1 MSPGLSTKAIDK
13 SPDCAPRCAVYAGG
27 AVNQRTRR
35 KQVMKKKMT
44 LLKALVVSDERQNS
58 WFLNGG
64 FHEATDHMDVRALR
78 VNMRDFH
85 STLREIVQQ
94 TPDVLL
100 LDSTLSSPFVA
111 RMAVHVRD
119 KMPNLPTFTL
129 PDIHGALIRSADTG
143 ATGSDLAAAD
153 TIARTILYTH
163 GRLGLQRTL
172 LQMALRDDLTDLHN
186 RRGFIALATQQLT
199 WARDS
204 GQHMV
209 MFFADLDGLKW
220 INDHYGHGE
229 GDRAIA
235 LAAACIKET
244 FRRFDVT
251 ARLSGDEFV
260 ALIMEE
266 PGRSAETICRRLQMN
281 LADCTGAESPYK
293 LSMSIGVA
301 HFDPDRPVTLQEL
314 MKQADAE
321 LYEHKRKDRVAA
333 SKGRRL
339 RGGAPGFN
347 PPGSPALRPPGPLIE
362 PPMQGG

>member
-1 MSPGLSTKAIDK
+1 
-13 SPDCAPRCAVYAGG
+13 
-27 AVNQRTRR
+27 
-35 KQVMKKKMT
+35 MKKKQT
-44 LLKALVVSDERQNS
+44 LLKALVVSDERENS
-58 WFLNGG
+58 WFLGGG
-64 FHEATDHMDVRALR
+64 FHEAIDLMDVTALR

-100 LDSTLSSPFVA
+100 LDSTLSSPFVV
-111 RMAVHVRD
+111 RMAVQVRD
-119 KMPNLPTFTL
+119 KMPNLPILML
-129 PDIHGALIRSADTG
+129 PDIYSALTQSAETDN
-143 ATGSDLAAAD
+143 AENSDLVAAD
-153 TIARTILYTH
+153 TVARSILYTH

-172 LQMALRDDLTDLHN
+172 LQMALRDDLTGLHN

-220 INDHYGHGE
+220 INDRYGHGE
-229 GDRAIA
+229 GDRAIS

-281 LADCTGAESPYK
+281 LADCAGAESPYR
-293 LSMSIGVA
+293 LSMSVGVA
-301 HFDPDRPVTLQEL
+301 HFDPDNPVPLQEL
-314 MKQADAE
+314 MRQADTE
-321 LYEHKRKDRVAA
+321 LYEHKRKDRLTA

-339 RGGAPGFN
+339 SAAPLELN
-347 PPGSPALRPPGPLIE
+347 PSGSLALMTPGPLIE
-362 PPMQGG
+362 PDMPMG

>member
-1 MSPGLSTKAIDK
+1 ML
-13 SPDCAPRCAVYAGG
+13 
-27 AVNQRTRR
+27 
-35 KQVMKKKMT
+35 
-44 LLKALVVSDERQNS
+44 
-58 WFLNGG
+58 
-64 FHEATDHMDVRALR
+64 
-78 VNMRDFH
+78 
-85 STLREIVQQ
+85 
-94 TPDVLL
+94 
-100 LDSTLSSPFVA
+100 
-111 RMAVHVRD
+111 
-119 KMPNLPTFTL
+119 PN
-129 PDIHGALIRSADTG
+129 IQGALIQSAETDDTVNSASGKADTV
-143 ATGSDLAAAD
+143 
-153 TIARTILYTH
+153 ARSILYTH

-229 GDRAIA
+229 GDRAIS

-244 FRRFDVT
+244 FRKFDVT

-266 PGRSAETICRRLQMN
+266 PGRSAETICDRLQMN
-281 LADCTGAESPYK
+281 LADCTGAEIPYK

-321 LYEHKRKDRVAA
+321 LYEHKRKNRLAA
-333 SKGRRL
+333 SKGRWPSAAPL
-339 RGGAPGFN
+339 EMNPSGGL
-347 PPGSPALRPPGPLIE
+347 ALMATGPLMD
-362 PPMQGG
+362 PTMPRG

>member
-1 MSPGLSTKAIDK
+1 
-13 SPDCAPRCAVYAGG
+13 
-27 AVNQRTRR
+27 
-35 KQVMKKKMT
+35 MKKKQT
-44 LLKALVVSDERQNS
+44 LLKALVVSDERENS
-58 WFLNGG
+58 WFLSGG
-64 FHEATDHMDVRALR
+64 FHEAIDLMDIRALS

-100 LDSTLSSPFVA
+100 LDSTLSSPFVM
-111 RMAVHVRD
+111 RLAVHVRD
-119 KMPNLPTFTL
+119 KMPNLPIFLL
-129 PDIHGALIRSADTG
+129 PDIHGALIQSAETGNPANSALVTADTV
-143 ATGSDLAAAD
+143 
-153 TIARTILYTH
+153 ARSILYTH

-172 LQMALRDDLTDLHN
+172 LQMALRDDLTGLHN

-220 INDHYGHGE
+220 INDRYGHGE
-229 GDRAIA
+229 GDRAIS

-281 LADCTGAESPYK
+281 LADCAGAESPYR
-293 LSMSIGVA
+293 LSMSVGVA
-301 HFDPDRPVTLQEL
+301 HFDPDKPVTLQEL
-314 MKQADAE
+314 MRQADTG
-321 LYEHKRKDRVAA
+321 LYEHKRKNRLAA
-333 SKGRRL
+333 SKDRWPSA
-339 RGGAPGFN
+339 APLEMN
-347 PPGSPALRPPGPLIE
+347 ASGSLALMTSEPIE
-362 PPMQGG
+362 PTEQRG

>member
-1 MSPGLSTKAIDK
+1 
-13 SPDCAPRCAVYAGG
+13 
-27 AVNQRTRR
+27 
-35 KQVMKKKMT
+35 MKKKQT
-44 LLKALVVSDERQNS
+44 LLKALVVSDEQENS

-64 FHEATDHMDVRALR
+64 FHEATELMDVRALR

-100 LDSTLSSPFVA
+100 LDSTLSSPYVV

-119 KMPNLPTFTL
+119 KMPNLPILML
-129 PDIHGALIRSADTG
+129 PNIHGALIQSAE
-143 ATGSDLAAAD
+143 SDDAVNSALIAAD
-153 TIARTILYTH
+153 TVARSILYTH

-172 LQMALRDDLTDLHN
+172 LQMALRDDLTGLHN

-220 INDHYGHGE
+220 INDRYGHGE
-229 GDRAIA
+229 GDRAIS

-281 LADCTGAESPYK
+281 LADCAGAESPYR
-293 LSMSIGVA
+293 LSMSVGVA
-301 HFDPDRPVTLQEL
+301 HFDPDKPVTLQEL
-314 MKQADAE
+314 MRQADTG
-321 LYEHKRKDRVAA
+321 LYEHKRKNRLAA
-333 SKGRRL
+333 SKGRWPSA
-339 RGGAPGFN
+339 APLEMN
-347 PPGSPALRPPGPLIE
+347 PSGSLALMTTGPLID
-362 PPMQGG
+362 PTMPRG

>member
-1 MSPGLSTKAIDK
+1 
-13 SPDCAPRCAVYAGG
+13 
-27 AVNQRTRR
+27 
-35 KQVMKKKMT
+35 MKKKPM
-44 LLKALVVSDERQNS
+44 LLKALLVSDERENS
-58 WFLNGG
+58 WFLSEG
-64 FHEATDHMDVRALR
+64 FHEAADLMEIRTLR
-78 VNMRDFH
+78 VNMRDFQ

-100 LDSTLSSPFVA
+100 LDSTLSSPFVV

-119 KMPNLPTFTL
+119 KMPNLPIFLL
-129 PDIHGALIRSADTG
+129 PDIYGAMIKGAEADD
-143 ATGSDLAAAD
+143 AANRALAAD

-172 LQMALRDDLTDLHN
+172 LQMALRDDLTGLHN

-199 WARDS
+199 WARDT

-220 INDHYGHGE
+220 INDHYGHSE
-229 GDRAIA
+229 GDRAIS

-281 LADCTGAESPYK
+281 LADCAGAESRYR
-293 LSMSIGVA
+293 LSMSVGAA
-301 HFDPDRPVTLQEL
+301 HFDPDQPLTLQEL
-314 MKQADAE
+314 MRQADTE
-321 LYEHKRKDRVAA
+321 LYKHKQKNGSAP
-333 SKGRRL
+333 SKGRWL
-339 RGGAPGFN
+339 SAGQLEMN
-347 PPGSPALRPPGPLIE
+347 PTGSLV
-362 PPMQGG
+362 

>member
-1 MSPGLSTKAIDK
+1 
-13 SPDCAPRCAVYAGG
+13 
-27 AVNQRTRR
+27 
-35 KQVMKKKMT
+35 MKKKQT
-44 LLKALVVSDERQNS
+44 LLKALVVSDEQENS
-58 WFLNGG
+58 WFLSGG
-64 FHEATDHMDVRALR
+64 FHEATDLMDVKALR

-100 LDSTLSSPFVA
+100 LDSTLSSPYVV

-119 KMPNLPTFTL
+119 KMPNLPILML
-129 PDIHGALIRSADTG
+129 PNIQGALIQSAETDDTVNSASGKADTV
-143 ATGSDLAAAD
+143 
-153 TIARTILYTH
+153 ARSILYTH

-172 LQMALRDDLTDLHN
+172 LQMALRDDLTGLHN

-220 INDHYGHGE
+220 INDRYGHGE
-229 GDRAIA
+229 GDRAIS

-244 FRRFDVT
+244 FRKFDVT

-281 LADCTGAESPYK
+281 LADCAGTESPYR
-293 LSMSIGVA
+293 LSMSVGVA
-301 HFDPDRPVTLQEL
+301 HFDPDKPVTLQEL
-314 MKQADAE
+314 MRQADTG
-321 LYEHKRKDRVAA
+321 LYEHKRKNRLAA
-333 SKGRRL
+333 SKGRWPSA
-339 RGGAPGFN
+339 APLEMN
-347 PPGSPALRPPGPLIE
+347 PSGSLALMATGPLMD
-362 PPMQGG
+362 PTMPRG

>member
-1 MSPGLSTKAIDK
+1 
-13 SPDCAPRCAVYAGG
+13 
-27 AVNQRTRR
+27 
-35 KQVMKKKMT
+35 
-44 LLKALVVSDERQNS
+44 
-58 WFLNGG
+58 
-64 FHEATDHMDVRALR
+64 
-78 VNMRDFH
+78 MRDFH

-100 LDSTLSSPFVA
+100 LDSTLSSPFVV
-111 RMAVHVRD
+111 RVAVHVRD
-119 KMPNLPTFTL
+119 KMPNLPIFLL
-129 PDIHGALIRSADTG
+129 PDIHGAMIQSAETDN
-143 ATGSDLAAAD
+143 AANSALVAAD
-153 TIARTILYTH
+153 TVARAILYTH

-172 LQMALRDDLTDLHN
+172 LQMALRDDLTGLHN

-199 WARDS
+199 WARDT

-229 GDRAIA
+229 GDRAIS

-281 LADCTGAESPYK
+281 LADCAGAESPYK
-293 LSMSIGVA
+293 LSMSVGVA
-301 HFDPDRPVTLQEL
+301 HFDPDKPVTLQEL
-314 MKQADAE
+314 MRHADTE
-321 LYEHKRKDRVAA
+321 LYEHKRKGRLAP
-333 SKGRRL
+333 SNGRRVSA
-339 RGGAPGFN
+339 APLELN
-347 PPGSPALRPPGPLIE
+347 PSGSLALMTAGPLIE
-362 PPMQGG
+362 PTMPRG

>member
-1 MSPGLSTKAIDK
+1 
-13 SPDCAPRCAVYAGG
+13 
-27 AVNQRTRR
+27 
-35 KQVMKKKMT
+35 MKKKQT
-44 LLKALVVSDERQNS
+44 LLKALVVSDERENS
-58 WFLNGG
+58 WFLSEG
-64 FHEATDHMDVRALR
+64 FHEAIDLLDIRALR

-85 STLREIVQQ
+85 ATLREIVQQ

-100 LDSTLSSPFVA
+100 LDSTLSSPFVV
-111 RMAVHVRD
+111 RMAVQVRD
-119 KMPNLPTFTL
+119 KMPNLPILML
-129 PDIHGALIRSADTG
+129 PDIYSALTQSAETDN
-143 ATGSDLAAAD
+143 AENSDLVAAD
-153 TIARTILYTH
+153 TVARSILYTH

-172 LQMALRDDLTDLHN
+172 LQMALRDDLTGLHN

-220 INDHYGHGE
+220 INDRYGHGE
-229 GDRAIA
+229 GDRAIS

-281 LADCTGAESPYK
+281 LADCAGAESPYR
-293 LSMSIGVA
+293 LSMSVGVA
-301 HFDPDRPVTLQEL
+301 HFDPDNPVPLQEL
-314 MKQADAE
+314 MRQADTE
-321 LYEHKRKDRVAA
+321 LYEHKRKNRLAA
-333 SKGRRL
+333 SKGSMAV
-339 RGGAPGFN
+339 GGAARDEPIRQSRFITAG
-347 PPGSPALRPPGPLIE
+347 LRME
-362 PPMQGG
+362 PTMPRG

>member
-1 MSPGLSTKAIDK
+1 
-13 SPDCAPRCAVYAGG
+13 
-27 AVNQRTRR
+27 
-35 KQVMKKKMT
+35 MKKKQT
-44 LLKALVVSDERQNS
+44 LLKALVVSDERENS
-58 WFLNGG
+58 WFLGGG
-64 FHEATDHMDVRALR
+64 FHEAIDLMDVTALR
-78 VNMRDFH
+78 VNMQDFH

-100 LDSTLSSPFVA
+100 LDSTLSSPFVV
-111 RMAVHVRD
+111 RMAVQVRD
-119 KMPNLPTFTL
+119 KMPNLPILML
-129 PDIHGALIRSADTG
+129 PDIYGALTQSAETDN
-143 ATGSDLAAAD
+143 AENSDLAAAD
-153 TIARTILYTH
+153 TVARSILYTH

-172 LQMALRDDLTDLHN
+172 LQMALRDDLTGLHN

-220 INDHYGHGE
+220 INDRYGHGE
-229 GDRAIA
+229 GDRAIS

-281 LADCTGAESPYK
+281 LADCAGAESPYR
-293 LSMSIGVA
+293 LSMSIGAA
-301 HFDPDRPVTLQEL
+301 HFDPDNPVPLQEL
-314 MKQADAE
+314 MRQADTE
-321 LYEHKRKDRVAA
+321 LYEHKRKDRLTA

-339 RGGAPGFN
+339 SAEPLELN
-347 PPGSPALRPPGPLIE
+347 PSGSLALMTPGPLIE
-362 PPMQGG
+362 PTMPMG

>member
-1 MSPGLSTKAIDK
+1 
-13 SPDCAPRCAVYAGG
+13 
-27 AVNQRTRR
+27 
-35 KQVMKKKMT
+35 MKKKQT
-44 LLKALVVSDERQNS
+44 LLKALVVSDEQENS
-58 WFLNGG
+58 WFLSGG
-64 FHEATDHMDVRALR
+64 FHEATDLMDVKALR

-100 LDSTLSSPFVA
+100 LDSTLASPYVV

-119 KMPNLPTFTL
+119 KMPNLPILML
-129 PDIHGALIRSADTG
+129 PNIQGALIQSAETDDTVNSASGKADTV
-143 ATGSDLAAAD
+143 
-153 TIARTILYTH
+153 ARSILYTH

-172 LQMALRDDLTDLHN
+172 LQMALRDDLTGLHN

-220 INDHYGHGE
+220 INDRYGHGE
-229 GDRAIA
+229 GDRAIS
-235 LAAACIKET
+235 LAAACIEET

-281 LADCTGAESPYK
+281 LADCAGTESPYR
-293 LSMSIGVA
+293 LSMSVGVA
-301 HFDPDRPVTLQEL
+301 HFDPDKPVTLQEL
-314 MKQADAE
+314 MRQADTE
-321 LYEHKRKDRVAA
+321 LYEHKRKNRLAA
-333 SKGRRL
+333 SKGRWPSA
-339 RGGAPGFN
+339 APLEMN
-347 PPGSPALRPPGPLIE
+347 PSGSLALMATGPLMD
-362 PPMQGG
+362 PTMPRG